1 MSKVSILIKKLKSLD
16 EVSFDFNL
24 SPGVNVL
31 CGENGVGK
39 STLMNVMSKLFDA
52 TALRRL
58 FKSEVDENTE
68 IEFHFNSLSNKW
80 KKNRNNTWTNEIK
93 KDGDISFHGFM
104 ESSFIHGNR
113 FKYTNASMMNRDS
126 VLLKK
131 DLKDLPYELVQTIG
145 DILKKNPDYFSKIQ
159 YYYPMFK
166 RKVRGSNPE
175 QEEEVQADRPL
186 FIFEMEGKKL
196 STYEMSSGEFIVTSL
211 VEYINCELERIK
223 INKSKANGKLNNVS
237 IGIIDE
243 IEVGLHPAALNRLVN
258 YLNQLCEL
266 HDVCLFLST
275 HSTNTLLR
283 IKKENIFLMSK
294 RKSSSKKVV
303 NVINP
308 CYPAYAI
315 RSTKDTCGY
324 DKIIFVED
332 VLAKKIV
339 EQQINKI
346 DLGLNNLFKVISIG
360 GWRKVIEIYKE
371 FRDEKLGGVFCDYI
385 VILDGDVEDDFHREF
400 GDEASKYRVDFLP
413 IPSLEKFFF
422 RKIIENDDFDIFSK
436 VESSLFNSL
445 TKLSLDDVISTY
457 KKDNPQHQ
465 SKDKNGK
472 KLMHAIITHSTSSN
486 MDRTTAERLLCDIAM
501 NDIYAN
507 TDVSLTN
514 EEILQQNL
522 SRFYQ

>member
-1 MSKVSILIKKLKSLD
+1 MSNVSILIKKLKSLD
-16 EVSFDFNL
+16 EISFNFDL

-58 FKSEVDENTE
+58 FKSEVDESTE

-80 KKNRNNTWTNEIK
+80 RKNKNNTWTNEIK
-93 KDGDISFHGFM
+93 KDGDITFHGFL
-104 ESSFIHGNR
+104 ESSFIHGTR
-113 FKYTNASMMNRDS
+113 FKYTNVSMMNRDA
-126 VLLKK
+126 VFLKK
-131 DLKDLPYELVQTIG
+131 DLKDLSSDLVRSIG

-159 YYYPMFK
+159 YYYPIFK
-166 RKVRGSNPE
+166 KKIRGSDK
-175 QEEEVQADRPL
+175 EEDVLADRPL
-186 FIFEMEGKKL
+186 FIFEVEGKKL

-211 VEYINCELERIK
+211 VEYINCELDKIK
-223 INKSKANGKLNNVS
+223 NNKSKSNNKLHEVS

-243 IEVGLHPAALNRLVN
+243 IEVGLHPAALNRLIN
-258 YLNQLCEL
+258 YLSEICST
-266 HDVCLFLST
+266 HKVCLFLST
-275 HSTNTLLR
+275 HSTNTLLKV
-283 IKKENIFLMSK
+283 KKENIFLLSK
-294 RKSSSKKVV
+294 RKSSSKKIV

-346 DLGLNNLFKVISIG
+346 NCGVNNLFKVIPIG
-360 GWRKVIEIYKE
+360 GWRKVVEIYKE
-371 FRDEKLGGVFCDYI
+371 FRDEGLGGVFCDYA
-385 VILDGDVEDDFHREF
+385 VILDGDVKDDFILEF
-400 GDEASKYRVDFLP
+400 GNEASKYRVDFLP

-422 RKIIENDDFDIFSK
+422 RKIIVNDDFDVFSK
-436 VESSLFNSL
+436 VEASLFNSS
-445 TKLSLDDVISTY
+445 TDLSLDDVISTY
-457 KKDNPQHQ
+457 KKDNPQHL
-465 SKDKNGK
+465 SKDKKGK
-472 KLMHAIITHSTSSN
+472 KLMHAIITHSTSSG

-501 NDIYAN
+501 NDIFAN
-507 TDVSLTN
+507 TDDSLTN
-514 EEILQQNL
+514 EEVLQQNL